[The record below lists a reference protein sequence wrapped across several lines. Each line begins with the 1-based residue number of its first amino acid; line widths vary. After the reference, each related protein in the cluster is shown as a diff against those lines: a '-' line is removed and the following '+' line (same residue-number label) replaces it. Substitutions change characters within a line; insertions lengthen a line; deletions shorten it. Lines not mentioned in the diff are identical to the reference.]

1 MAAAVSLRSG
11 PGSYALE
18 VCAIRNGQNGHG
30 APRDGAKVL
39 VTPLGGVGEIGK
51 NMFAVECGD
60 DMVVV
65 DCGLAFPEDDLP
77 GIDIVI
83 PDMSYVIERKARLR
97 GILLTHGHEDH
108 IGGMPY
114 LLREAAAPV
123 YGTSLTLGMVE
134 GKLGEHALRLP
145 PGSRAFQE
153 GERLK
158 LGRLSVEPFHVTH
171 SIPGALGFAIHT
183 PVGVLVFTGDFK
195 FDLTPVDNEVTDFQ
209 TLTRLGREGV
219 LGLFCDSTNAER
231 PGFTGSERQV
241 GGTIERIV
249 ADAPGRVLVTT
260 FASNVHRLQQ
270 VFNAATRLG
279 RRAAVVGRSM
289 ENTVQISSRLGY
301 LHIPPGTLLETEAIG
316 RTPPEKV
323 IILTTGSQGEPMSAL
338 ARMSTGEHRAVDI
351 IPGDTV
357 ILAATPVPGNEK
369 MVHRTI
375 DNLYRMGAQ
384 VVYQRE
390 AGVHVSGH
398 GSREELK
405 LMMTLLRPRWFVPVH
420 GEYRHLVLN
429 AGMAEETGVASD
441 HVLVGENGSV
451 FEFTAEGARISGR
464 VPAGRVL
471 VDGSGVGDVG
481 NVVMRDRRQLA
492 QDGVLVVAV
501 AVDRQTGQM
510 VGGPDLT
517 SRGFVY
523 IRESEALMEEARV
536 RVQEAITARFRNG
549 QTDWGQI
556 KSAVRESAGQIL
568 YERTRRRPVILPLI
582 VDVGRSS

>member
-1 MAAAVSLRSG
+1 MCWPA
-11 PGSYALE
+11 GSRQKE
-18 VCAIRNGQNGHG
+18 GVIIIRNGRNGQREADRH
-30 APRDGAKVL
+30 RVL

-60 DMVVV
+60 ELVVV

-83 PDMSYVIERKARLR
+83 PDMSYVVERKARLR

-114 LLREAAAPV
+114 LLRDAAAPV
-123 YGTSLTLGMVE
+123 YGTRLTLGMVE
-134 GKLGEHALRLP
+134 GKLSEHGMQLP
-145 PGSRAFQE
+145 PGSRPFQE

-158 LGRLSVEPFHVTH
+158 LGRLTVEPFHVTH

-183 PVGVLVFTGDFK
+183 PAGTLVFTGDFK

-209 TLTRLGREGV
+209 TLTRLGRDGV
-219 LGLFCDSTNAER
+219 LALFCDSTNAER
-231 PGFTGSERQV
+231 PGFTGSEREV
-241 GGTIERIV
+241 GGTIDRIV
-249 ADAPGRVLVTT
+249 AEAPGRVLVTT

-270 VFNAATRLG
+270 LFNVAARIG
-279 RRAAVVGRSM
+279 RRVAVVGRSM

-301 LHIPPGTLLETEAIG
+301 LHIPEGTLLETEAIG
-316 RTPPEKV
+316 RMAPQSV

-338 ARMSTGEHRAVDI
+338 ARMSTGEHRAVELV
-351 IPGDTV
+351 PGDTV

-369 MVHRTI
+369 SVHRTI
-375 DNLYRMGAQ
+375 DNLYRMGAH
-384 VVYQRE
+384 VIYQRD

-405 LMMTLLRPRWFVPVH
+405 LMMTLVRPKWFIPVH

-429 AGMAEETGVASD
+429 AAMAEQTGVPAER
-441 HVLVGENGSV
+441 VLLGENGTV
-451 FEFTAEGARISGR
+451 FEFTTEGARIAGR
-464 VPAGRVL
+464 VAAGRVL

-501 AVDRQTGQM
+501 AVSRQTGQM
-510 VGGPDLT
+510 VGGPDLV

-523 IRESEALMEEARV
+523 VRESEPLMEETRG
-536 RVQEAITARFRNG
+536 RVQDAIAARFRNG

-556 KSAVRESAGQIL
+556 RSAVRESAGQLL

-582 VDVGRSS
+582 IEV